1 MGDDYRMYWNSE
13 IANHTL
19 DALTDTIRASQRG
32 TAHNKRRGFDNDD
45 VIRMIKLWTK
55 ATVIRLGLSQEVD
68 WVYYRFKR
76 EPAKLV
82 GKQKRSDVLWNAV
95 ADFQM
100 NVENLDSKR
109 RAQEALLNFVW
120 DYHSRI
126 TDVDQG
132 TDFISKVNL
141 MISAG
146 MDKLATEYLPRGGG
160 HPGKV

>member
-1 MGDDYRMYWNSE
+1 MGDDYRMYWNLE

-76 EPAKLV
+76 EPAKLA
-82 GKQKRSDVLWNAV
+82 GKQKRSDVLWNA
-95 ADFQM
+95 
-100 NVENLDSKR
+100 
-109 RAQEALLNFVW
+109 
-120 DYHSRI
+120 
-126 TDVDQG
+126 
-132 TDFISKVNL
+132 
-141 MISAG
+141 
-146 MDKLATEYLPRGGG
+146 
-160 HPGKV
+160 

>member
-1 MGDDYRMYWNSE
+1 MGDDYRMYWNLE

-45 VIRMIKLWTK
+45 VIRMIKLVDQGDRDQVG
-55 ATVIRLGLSQEVD
+55 AQPRSRLGLLPLQTRASETC
-68 WVYYRFKR
+68 R
-76 EPAKLV
+76 EAKALRRAV
-82 GKQKRSDVLWNAV
+82 ECV

-109 RAQEALLNFVW
+109 RAQEALLNFAW

-160 HPGKV
+160 LPGKV

>member
-1 MGDDYRMYWNSE
+1 
-13 IANHTL
+13 
-19 DALTDTIRASQRG
+19 
-32 TAHNKRRGFDNDD
+32 
-45 VIRMIKLWTK
+45 
-55 ATVIRLGLSQEVD
+55 
-68 WVYYRFKR
+68 
-76 EPAKLV
+76 
-82 GKQKRSDVLWNAV
+82 
-95 ADFQM
+95 M

-160 HPGKV
+160 LPGKV

>member
-76 EPAKLV
+76 EPAKLAAN
-82 GKQKRSDVLWNAV
+82 QKRSDVLWSALV
-95 ADFQM
+95 DFQY
-100 NVENLDSKR
+100 NLRNLDHYHRSR
-109 RAQEALLNFVW
+109 QAMLNFVW
-120 DYHSRI
+120 DYHRRI
-126 TDVDQG
+126 TDVDQD
-132 TDFISKVNL
+132 TDFMSKINL

-146 MDKLATEYLPRGGG
+146 LEGLAKDAFFPAES
-160 HPGKV
+160 HA